1 RYRMAMRSAYRQT
14 HMGRTR
20 DELTGLYTHGFLHE
34 HLGAQIAAAQAG
46 RKYLTLGYFEIASL
60 TKLNTAYGYAAG
72 DHLLRQVGGIITSLV
87 RAEDVPGRYHGG
99 SLCVIMSETPK
110 GEGQAA
116 LNRIGGVISNT
127 EFAVMDVPEPVAVD
141 FRNGSAELRD
151 GDTPES
157 LIQRAREDMG

>member
-1 RYRMAMRSAYRQT
+1 
-14 HMGRTR
+14 
-20 DELTGLYTHGFLHE
+20 
-34 HLGAQIAAAQAG
+34 
-46 RKYLTLGYFEIASL
+46 
-60 TKLNTAYGYAAG
+60 
-72 DHLLRQVGGIITSLV
+72 
-87 RAEDVPGRYHGG
+87 
-99 SLCVIMSETPK
+99 IMSETPK